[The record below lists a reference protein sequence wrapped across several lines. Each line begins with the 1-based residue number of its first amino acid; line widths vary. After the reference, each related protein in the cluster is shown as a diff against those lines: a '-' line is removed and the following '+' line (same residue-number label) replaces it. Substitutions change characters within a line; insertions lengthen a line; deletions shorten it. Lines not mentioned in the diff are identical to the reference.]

1 MLQVLP
7 IVHARVKLC
16 NSSRNLLNEIR
27 QVMYYFYQEK

>member
-7 IVHARVKLC
+7 IVHARVKLG